1 MHSLHLTGL
10 TRPTVLLTYRR
21 TAHYNLAKLRDVYL
35 HTNTL
40 AALAN
45 LAPHM
50 SGGWLLD

>member
-1 MHSLHLTGL
+1 MMPRMICLDLPMPL
-10 TRPTVLLTYRR
+10 PALPRR
-21 TAHYNLAKLRDVYL
+21 TAHYNLAKLKDVYL

-50 SGGWLLD
+50 SGG